1 MSFYMSKVSIT
12 QIGFA
17 LLCIGSVFMYST
29 QITDPYIV
37 SKWLYT
43 ILFVLIITIYCS
55 IRMLLGKS
63 VKFDTRLAGMSI
75 VIVSSLQAIYGL
87 SQCFNIT
94 TFNTFYK
101 IMGSF
106 ENPTGFS
113 ACLCVS
119 LPFFVVFQLLNE
131 NKQIR
136 YLVCFL
142 GIIVVIA
149 IVLSYSRAGIISV
162 AIVIAIFLFQKLKQK
177 RIWKYL
183 LLCSSLILLLFGCYW
198 MKKNSADGRL
208 LIWQCGIN
216 MVKDAPWIG
225 HGLGSFEAH
234 YMDYQANFFKQCG
247 QSRFSML
254 ADNVKQPFNEYLGL
268 LLNFGIIGLLVLLLL
283 MVIIIYCYR
292 KNPSV
297 EKQIAFYSLSSI
309 GIFSF
314 FSYPFAYPFV
324 WVVTFLSI
332 FIITSEYIKPLFSNI
347 LIKKIACMFILTYSL
362 FGSSKLF
369 ERIQAELDW
378 GKASTL
384 ALCKSYNETLPTY
397 ERLEKMF
404 VSNPYFL
411 YNYAAVL
418 QEMKQYTESLEVA
431 LKCRQYWADYDLELI
446 IGENYQQLNKPELAE
461 KYYNSASMM
470 CPSRFLPLYKLFHL
484 YKTNGEKERSL
495 AMAEA
500 VISKP
505 MKIKTTTIRMMKR
518 VMEMELI
525 RLLSITSLVHLG
537 IYGLF
542 IV

>member
-1 MSFYMSKVSIT
+1 MSKVSIT

-177 RIWKYL
+177 RIRKYL

-518 VMEMELI
+518 EMEREI
-525 RLLSITSLVHLG
+525 QKMNMSIKLE
-537 IYGLF
+537 
-542 IV
+542 

>member
-183 LLCSSLILLLFGCYW
+183 LLCSSLILLLFG
-198 MKKNSADGRL
+198 
-208 LIWQCGIN
+208 
-216 MVKDAPWIG
+216 
-225 HGLGSFEAH
+225 
-234 YMDYQANFFKQCG
+234 
-247 QSRFSML
+247 
-254 ADNVKQPFNEYLGL
+254 
-268 LLNFGIIGLLVLLLL
+268 
-283 MVIIIYCYR
+283 
-292 KNPSV
+292 
-297 EKQIAFYSLSSI
+297 
-309 GIFSF
+309 
-314 FSYPFAYPFV
+314 
-324 WVVTFLSI
+324 
-332 FIITSEYIKPLFSNI
+332 
-347 LIKKIACMFILTYSL
+347 
-362 FGSSKLF
+362 
-369 ERIQAELDW
+369 
-378 GKASTL
+378 
-384 ALCKSYNETLPTY
+384 
-397 ERLEKMF
+397 
-404 VSNPYFL
+404 
-411 YNYAAVL
+411 
-418 QEMKQYTESLEVA
+418 
-431 LKCRQYWADYDLELI
+431 
-446 IGENYQQLNKPELAE
+446 
-461 KYYNSASMM
+461 
-470 CPSRFLPLYKLFHL
+470 
-484 YKTNGEKERSL
+484 
-495 AMAEA
+495 
-500 VISKP
+500 
-505 MKIKTTTIRMMKR
+505 
-518 VMEMELI
+518 
-525 RLLSITSLVHLG
+525 
-537 IYGLF
+537 
-542 IV
+542 

>member
-518 VMEMELI
+518 EMEREI
-525 RLLSITSLVHLG
+525 QKMNMSIKLE
-537 IYGLF
+537 
-542 IV
+542 

>member
-1 MSFYMSKVSIT
+1 MSKVSIT

-63 VKFDTRLAGMSI
+63 VKFDIRLAGMSI

-362 FGSSKLF
+362 FGSNKLF

-518 VMEMELI
+518 EMEREI
-525 RLLSITSLVHLG
+525 QKMNMSIKLE
-537 IYGLF
+537 
-542 IV
+542 